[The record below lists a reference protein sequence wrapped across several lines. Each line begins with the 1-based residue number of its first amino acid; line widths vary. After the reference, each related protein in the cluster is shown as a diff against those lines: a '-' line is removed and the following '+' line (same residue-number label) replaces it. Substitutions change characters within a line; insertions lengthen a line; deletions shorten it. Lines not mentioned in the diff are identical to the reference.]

1 MSPPV
6 LDQCHCAV
14 IRKAARHVTQHYD
27 RHLAPAGVTVT
38 QFGILS
44 RLDRHGPL
52 TVNQLAARLGMD
64 RTTLG
69 RILKP
74 LEREGLV
81 AVASDPA
88 DRRRRALSLT
98 PAAGDRL
105 VRARPLWSFAQA
117 SFEGAYGEAASE
129 DLKAALGRVLD
140 TALAK
145 PALAHPA
152 ARADSTVAAA

>member
-1 MSPPV
+1 MSSPV
-6 LDQCHCAV
+6 PDQCHCSV

-44 RLDRHGPL
+44 RLDRYGPM

-81 AVASDPA
+81 AIAADPD
-88 DRRRRALSLT
+88 DRRRRALSVT
-98 PAAGDRL
+98 PAARNRL
-105 VRARPLWSFAQA
+105 ERARPLWWVAQE
-117 SFEGAYGEAASE
+117 SFEDAYGEAASE

-145 PALAHPA
+145 PAPA
-152 ARADSTVAAA
+152 VPADSTAASA